1 MREKVR
7 ETERERD
14 GQRKRSVRLAKANW
28 RRVVCPEFLFSPPS
42 LNPTRSSNQR
52 LRAKS
57 ERTDVRT
64 NEPESEQRTTGSPSP
79 RRHRP
84 HPPTPSK
91 LPLPPTST
99 TSARSPPSPPH
110 PHTSDPPPPPPIPTL
125 PPLFLSV
132 IIKVIIFAPPPFSVS
147 PSSPKKARG
156 RKLGA
161 FLSSGTE
168 RKREEKKKKKKSAIA
183 RFRSSRGA
191 LSLQY
196 SFRSSSFFGFG
207 GERQPGHA

>member
-1 MREKVR
+1 VREKVR

-110 PHTSDPPPPPPIPTL
+110 PHTSVPPPPPNPNSPPSVPERDNQSDNLCPAAFFCLSFIPEK
-125 PPLFLSV
+125 S
-132 IIKVIIFAPPPFSVS
+132 
-147 PSSPKKARG
+147 
-156 RKLGA
+156 
-161 FLSSGTE
+161 E
-168 RKREEKKKKKKSAIA
+168 RKKIGGFSLLGNRKEKGRKKKKKKKCHRTFPQQQGRAFSTIQ
-183 RFRSSRGA
+183 
-191 LSLQY
+191 L
-196 SFRSSSFFGFG
+196 
-207 GERQPGHA
+207 PK